1 LVYLNIY
8 IFLDCIQQQS
18 FGVYFC
24 LHSSQIIKISYV
36 NISTRISYSGDA
48 RLDSRIE
55 GQAFMTDFHRSF
67 LHALQT
73 NSGAIG
79 QPRNRRRPLSSTQ
92 FPIHYRK
99 SSSHSMKQLIKD
111 HTDWGFLRTECWGGY
126 LDLEGR
132 KTDHG
137 ENCIMMNFITRI
149 LHRILLG
156 WLNQGGWGGRDM
168 WHAWWRGEVLAGF
181 WLGGRK
187 LSV

>member
-1 LVYLNIY
+1 MVSSTVSLIDTFWSSCIFTSLWFVLKSKFRRSITVHIAPPPPPPPSIPLPFHSSSSVLHELGSRLFARDSHGLVYLNIY

-111 HTDWGFLRTECWGGY
+111 HTD
-126 LDLEGR
+126 
-132 KTDHG
+132 
-137 ENCIMMNFITRI
+137 
-149 LHRILLG
+149 
-156 WLNQGGWGGRDM
+156 
-168 WHAWWRGEVLAGF
+168 
-181 WLGGRK
+181 
-187 LSV
+187 